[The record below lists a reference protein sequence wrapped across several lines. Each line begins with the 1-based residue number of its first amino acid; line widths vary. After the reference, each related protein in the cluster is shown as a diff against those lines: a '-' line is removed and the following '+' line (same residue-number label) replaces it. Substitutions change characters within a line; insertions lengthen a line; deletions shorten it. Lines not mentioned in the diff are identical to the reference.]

1 MAWGQIII
9 PKIFTSMRAS
19 QNITPSKR
27 SGLTPA
33 QRRLSAGVEGPAGLR
48 FVGRRAVLPPARRA
62 EFVAALTGGLV
73 ILATALAL
81 MAI

>member
-1 MAWGQIII
+1 
-9 PKIFTSMRAS
+9 MRAS

-33 QRRLSAGVEGPAGLR
+33 QRRLSAGAEGPTGLR

-62 EFVAALTGGLV
+62 EFVAALTGGAL
-73 ILATALAL
+73 ILATVLAL
-81 MAI
+81 LAL